1 MKQFAYMLL
10 AGLLLTACQEKP
22 IQTYPIEKG
31 TFTQSFVETGE
42 LAAINTWSY
51 VMPRFGRYWYEMKV
65 IGLLEHG
72 AEVQT
77 GDSIIQLDP
86 TEVNKMILDLEQNL
100 ETEEANLEKMLVN
113 QTNSLQEMENT
124 LKNEE
129 ANFALRKLSMESSRF
144 ESERIR
150 KIRDLEFKQAQI
162 QYDNTKQRIKA
173 NKIIA
178 ENDLKI
184 QQIRV
189 RQIYDDI
196 STAKAVIPQLT
207 VRTPLSGIFQI
218 ARNRRNRTLLKVG
231 DEVYRGNNVGNVPD
245 LTWMRVDTYVDE
257 TDIFKIKEGQRV
269 NVRLDAI
276 PNLVFP
282 AEINQ
287 IGKLCHPRE
296 DNKKQKVFDVELHIL
311 VSDNRL
317 KPGMTVSSEFL
328 CESLNDVLF
337 VPLNCVEN
345 TASGSY
351 IYVKKGLTY
360 ERTEVETG
368 PMNNTQIVIKG
379 NVEPGQLVAPVNQ
392 VEKSEKESKESA

>member
-1 MKQFAYMLL
+1 MKQLAYILL
-10 AGLLLTACQEKP
+10 AGFLLTACQEKP
-22 IQTYPIEKG
+22 IPTYPIEKG

-51 VMPRFGRYWYEMKV
+51 MMPRFGRYWYEMKI

-72 AEVQT
+72 AEVKA

-86 TEVNKMILDLEQNL
+86 SQVNKMILDLKQNL

-113 QTNSLQEMENT
+113 QKNSLQEMETT

-129 ANFALRKLSMESSRF
+129 ASFALRKLSMESSRF

-150 KIRDLEFKQAQI
+150 TIRNLEFKQAQI
-162 QYDNTKQRIKA
+162 QYNNTLQRIRT
-173 NKIIA
+173 NRIMA

-189 RQIYDDI
+189 RQIKDDI
-196 STAKAVIPQLT
+196 NDAIAVIPQLT
-207 VRTPLSGIFQI
+207 IRTPIPGIFQI
-218 ARNRRNRTLLKVG
+218 AWNRRNRTLIKVG

-245 LTWMRVDTYVDE
+245 LTWMKVETYVDE

-282 AEINQ
+282 AEISQ
-287 IGKLCHPRE
+287 IGRLCHPK
-296 DNKKQKVFDVELHIL
+296 DNNNKQKVFDVELRVL
-311 VSDNRL
+311 VSDARL
-317 KPGMTVSSEFL
+317 KPGMTVSNEFL
-328 CESLNDVLF
+328 CEALHDVLF

-351 IYVKKGLTY
+351 IYIKKGLTY
-360 ERTEVETG
+360 ERTEVEAG
-368 PMNNTQIVIKG
+368 PMNNTHIVIKG
-379 NVEPGQLVAPVNQ
+379 DLEPGQLVAPVNQ
-392 VEKSEKESKESA
+392 VEKSDKQSKETA